1 MGDKTTTDR
10 CRSWCS
16 AQSSPLNSAPLNIE
30 IIHPL
35 EEEVVEDIE
44 TVDLQERI
52 ILKMNLA

>member
-1 MGDKTTTDR
+1 
-10 CRSWCS
+10 
-16 AQSSPLNSAPLNIE
+16 LNSAPLNTE